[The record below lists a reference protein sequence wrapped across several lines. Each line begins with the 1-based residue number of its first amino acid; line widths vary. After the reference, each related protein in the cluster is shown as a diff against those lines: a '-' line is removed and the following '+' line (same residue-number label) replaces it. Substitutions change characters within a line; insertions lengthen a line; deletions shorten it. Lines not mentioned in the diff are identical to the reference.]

1 MPVAGWGRVAWV
13 AICVG
18 ALPVRG
24 DVLHLVNGR
33 AIQGEVTEHGETLV
47 VRSASGRIS
56 IPRAQV
62 ARIERE
68 SRGSLLLA
76 EGRRAER
83 VGDERAAAA
92 YYQRALE
99 QGEAAAGPELSRLST
114 QLVRDD
120 PGDAERRLAQAAT
133 ALAMGEAERARSLA
147 EAVCGDESRG
157 RQLRLRAHYVL
168 GRALEAL
175 DQGPSAAQAYRAALT
190 GLEPPSDLDA
200 LRELARLRYVGA
212 RLGPGIPGLG
222 EGWAVRTSPQLLI
235 VARPA
240 HVHALQLRA
249 SEALDDVRA
258 RLELPA
264 LGPGR
269 RVTVFVH
276 DDQRAYR
283 SASGTHS
290 WAGGHAS
297 WRAST
302 GESAR
307 VVHLTHALTARGGL
321 EHELAHALLHEVLA
335 GHRVPPWLHEG
346 AASWA
351 EPLEQR
357 RLRWSEGRAGLG
369 PDPAARLLAVPEE
382 PFPGD
387 ETPLGAVRAYY
398 GRAALLFAALARRL
412 GPRRAIEVS
421 LDSLEPRPDLR
432 QALSRAGLSGPA
444 LRLALE
450 AVPE

>member
-1 MPVAGWGRVAWV
+1 MRVVSGGRVAWV
-13 AICVG
+13 AIWLG
-18 ALPVRG
+18 ALPVRA

-83 VGDERAAAA
+83 VGDERAAAGF
-92 YYQRALE
+92 YQRALE
-99 QGEAAAGPELSRLST
+99 QGEAAAGPELSRLGG
-114 QLVRDD
+114 QLRRDD

-133 ALAMGEAERARSLA
+133 ALAVGEAERARSLA
-147 EAVCGDESRG
+147 AAVCEDKTSG
-157 RQLRLRAHYVL
+157 RELRLRAQYVL

-175 DQGPSAAQAYRAALT
+175 DQRSAAAQAYRTALA

-212 RLGPGIPGLG
+212 RLGPGVPGLG
-222 EGWAVRTSPQLLI
+222 EGWAVRTTPQLLT
-235 VARPA
+235 VARPE
-240 HVHALQLRA
+240 HVHELQLRA

-276 DDQRAYR
+276 DDQSAYR
-283 SASGTHS
+283 SAGGPRT
-290 WAGGHAS
+290 WAAGHAS
-297 WRAST
+297 YRAST

-307 VVHLTHALTARGGL
+307 VVHLTRGLTGQGGL
-321 EHELAHALLHEVLA
+321 EHELAHALLQEVLA
-335 GHRVPPWLHEG
+335 GHRVPAWLHEG
-346 AASWA
+346 VASWA
-351 EPLEQR
+351 EPLAQR
-357 RLRWSEGRAGLG
+357 RLRWSEGRDGLG

-382 PFPGD
+382 AFPGD
-387 ETPLGAVRAYY
+387 DTPLGAVRAYY
-398 GRAALLFAALARRL
+398 GRAALLFAVLARRL
-412 GPRRAIEVS
+412 GPRRAIEVG
-421 LDSLEPRPDLR
+421 LDAVEPHTDLR
-432 QALSRAGLSGPA
+432 RALARAGLSGLA
-444 LRLALE
+444 LQQALE
-450 AVPE
+450 ALPE